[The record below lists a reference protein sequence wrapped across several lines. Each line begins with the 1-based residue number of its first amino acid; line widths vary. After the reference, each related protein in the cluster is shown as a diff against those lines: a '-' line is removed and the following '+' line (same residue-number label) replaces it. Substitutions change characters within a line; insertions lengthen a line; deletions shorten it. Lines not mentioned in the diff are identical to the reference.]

1 MKMSKL
7 LFVLTAG
14 AFLFTTSP
22 GSEAYGQKMAETN
35 KSRMVSPAELKGL
48 SPQPEPP
55 DRGIRRPD
63 RKLNSCNPD
72 KAKDVDPKSQ

>member
-7 LFVLTAG
+7 ICLLTAG
-14 AFLFTTSP
+14 AFLFTAGP
-22 GSEAYGQKMAETN
+22 GSDAYGQKKAETN

-55 DRGIRRPD
+55 DRGIRKPD
-63 RKLNSCNPD
+63 RKLNSCDPD